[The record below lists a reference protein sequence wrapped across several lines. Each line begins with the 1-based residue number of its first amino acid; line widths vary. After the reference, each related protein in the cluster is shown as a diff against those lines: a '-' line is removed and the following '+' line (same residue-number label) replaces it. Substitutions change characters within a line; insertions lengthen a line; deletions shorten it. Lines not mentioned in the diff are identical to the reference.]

1 MPPGRQQRLGRPHGQ
16 LVHARPARA
25 PASAKAGR
33 TAHAARPSVLEP
45 PDAPPGQS
53 SSRFVMQLERGA
65 ATVTSDA
72 LHGTLGVCEGLLNL
86 ARRGLYLHKGTVV
99 DATISKAPSAM
110 TGSFRMR
117 LCSPRVCRCRA
128 ALGRA
133 TTPHRFSS
141 REALC
146 LFAGGVGVGLL
157 PRAVNSRLLR
167 EEDPRGS
174 QFAGR
179 RHRLRGRVVADSPRM
194 SGESG
199 NFSHLLGVR
208 TSPPRR

>member
-133 TTPHRFSS
+133 TTPHRSSS

-146 LFAGGVGVGLL
+146 LLSAGLRHHTVSAAGRLCASSRAVLVWAFCRERSTPDCSGRRIHVEVSLLGAGIASAGGLWRIPL
-157 PRAVNSRLLR
+157 
-167 EEDPRGS
+167 E
-174 QFAGR
+174 
-179 RHRLRGRVVADSPRM
+179 
-194 SGESG
+194 
-199 NFSHLLGVR
+199 
-208 TSPPRR
+208 